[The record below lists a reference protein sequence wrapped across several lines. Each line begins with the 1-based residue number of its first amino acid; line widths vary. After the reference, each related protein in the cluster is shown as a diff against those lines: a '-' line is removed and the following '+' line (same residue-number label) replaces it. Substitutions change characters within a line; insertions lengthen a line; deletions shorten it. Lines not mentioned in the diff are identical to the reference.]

1 MALEDNYQTI
11 SKPSEGLFKDRGS
24 KFFGYALPMTDE
36 AELKDFIEKLK
47 KEHHN
52 ARHFCY
58 AFRIN
63 PEDEYHRAND
73 DGEPSNSAGTPILNQ
88 ILSSEL
94 FNIGIVV
101 VRYFGGTKLGVPGL
115 INAYKMGAQAAIE
128 NSKIIDKVI
137 SKTLKV
143 NCEYQHLNE
152 VMRIIKKEDL
162 SIDHQ
167 IMELDCTLFLK
178 IPKSEFDRKMAIF
191 EELHKINL
199 ETV

>member
-1 MALEDNYQTI
+1 MALEDNFKTI
-11 SKPSEGLFKDRGS
+11 EKTSEGLFKDRGS

-36 AELKDFIEKLK
+36 SELKEFIDQLK

-63 PEDEYHRAND
+63 PEDEYYRAND

-94 FNIGIVV
+94 YNIGIVV

-115 INAYKMGAQAAIE
+115 INAYKMGAVAAIE
-128 NSKIIDKVI
+128 NAKLIDQVI
-137 SKTLKV
+137 SKKLII

-152 VMRIIKKEDL
+152 VMRIIKREDL
-162 SIDHQ
+162 SIDEQ
-167 IMELDCTLFLK
+167 KMGLDCTLTMK
-178 IPKSEFDRKMAIF
+178 IPKSEFDHKLAIF
-191 EELHKINL
+191 EKLHMINIDT
-199 ETV
+199 E

>member
-1 MALEDNYQTI
+1 MAIEDNYQTI
-11 SKPSEGLFKDRGS
+11 SQPSEGLFKDRGS

-36 AELKDFIEKLK
+36 AELKEFIEKLK

-128 NSKIIDKVI
+128 NSKIIEKVI
-137 SKTLKV
+137 SKTLKI

-162 SIDHQ
+162 IIDHK